1 MITENIVPISNK
13 VLENPILE
21 FKLESGF
28 TQLKKVLLL
37 LKRINAIV
45 YLTFDPTGM
54 KVLHYSE
61 EEDCIVDLFFEKE
74 MFDRYVC
81 DNTHTII
88 LNLRDFKIILD
99 RTANPQNSKFKTRFI
114 EFYYHKDSENII
126 LKIYKNKC
134 HTFYLKLLEDE
145 IQESQDLFERCRN
158 VQYNNY
164 FNIKPKLITDS
175 IKDAK
180 LFSDKVIIK
189 TDQREG
195 ILITS
200 SSEICDTEH
209 IIIDSDELNNF
220 NLVEEESE
228 TFSLRYLNY
237 IFAPTFVNS
246 IVSDL
251 KISLKSN
258 NNLKVKFKFSFG
270 GTMTVF
276 LKPFREL
283 DDITESDQDSPVDF
297 SDPNFLDHFKDNS
310 NQNENTPQKKE
321 LKYKTVKK
329 QFTQENFL
337 ESFKDDK
344 KREFKHTQ
352 QNFTK
357 SGNIII
363 SKVTNKFV
371 KTHVKKAN
379 QKKKAKKQSLIKQK
393 EAEKGSFNQL

>member
-13 VLENPILE
+13 VLENPILV

-28 TQLKKVLLL
+28 IQLKKVLLL

-45 YLTFDPTGM
+45 CLTFDPTGM

-81 DNTHTII
+81 DHTQNII
-88 LNLRDFKIILD
+88 LNLRDFKFILD
-99 RTANPQNSKFKTRFI
+99 RTANPKNSKFRTRFI

-126 LKIYKNKC
+126 LKIYKKKC
-134 HTFYLKLLEDE
+134 HTFSLKLLEDE
-145 IQESQDLFERCRN
+145 IQESQDLFEKCRN
-158 VQYNNY
+158 VRYNNY
-164 FNIKPKLITDS
+164 FNINPKLIIDS
-175 IKDAK
+175 IKDAN
-180 LFSDKVIIK
+180 LFSDEVIIK
-189 TDQREG
+189 TDQKEG

-209 IIIDSDELNNF
+209 KIIDSDELNNF
-220 NLVEEESE
+220 NLVEEEYE

-237 IFAPTFVNS
+237 IFSPTFINT
-246 IVSDL
+246 IVSEL

-258 NNLKVKFKFSFG
+258 HNLKMKFKFSLG
-270 GTMTVF
+270 GTMTIF

-283 DDITESDQDSPVDF
+283 NNITESDQDSPIDF
-297 SDPNFLDHFKDNS
+297 SDPNFLNHFKDNS
-310 NQNENTPQKKE
+310 HQNENATQKKT
-321 LKYKTVKK
+321 LKYKTMKK
-329 QFTQENFL
+329 QFTQESFL
-337 ESFKDDK
+337 ETFKDDE
-344 KREFKHTQ
+344 KRGVKHAQ
-352 QNFTK
+352 KNFTS

>member
-13 VLENPILE
+13 VLENPILV

-37 LKRINAIV
+37 LNRINAIV

-81 DNTHTII
+81 DNTHAII
-88 LNLRDFKIILD
+88 LNLRDFKFILD
-99 RTANPQNSKFKTRFI
+99 RTANPKNSKFRTQFI

-126 LKIYKNKC
+126 LKIYKKKC
-134 HTFYLKLLEDE
+134 HIFYLKLLEDE

-158 VQYNNY
+158 VQYNNI
-164 FNIKPKLITDS
+164 NPKLITDS

-195 ILITS
+195 ILIAS

-209 IIIDSDELNNF
+209 KINDSDELNNF

-270 GTMTVF
+270 GTMTIF

-283 DDITESDQDSPVDF
+283 DNDTESDQDSPVDF
-297 SDPNFLDHFKDNS
+297 SDPNFLNHFKDNS
-310 NQNENTPQKKE
+310 HQNENTTQKKT
-321 LKYKTVKK
+321 LKYKSVKK

-337 ESFKDDK
+337 KSFKDDK
-344 KREFKHTQ
+344 KREIKHTQ
-352 QNFTK
+352 KNFTS

-371 KTHVKKAN
+371 KAHVKKAN
-379 QKKKAKKQSLIKQK
+379 QKKKTKKQSLIKQK